1 MKKLANLIANL
12 KVVSHSISFEVKLQK
27 KKFIIFS
34 IITIF
39 FYSLTTIVPYVF
51 ISSFDLPFNSQF
63 DLYQFSIFFFMTILF
78 LTTGFFFSG
87 IVCTE
92 YKKKTGL
99 TLLPLIHKHNLI
111 IGKYIANFLLVL
123 GIAAIQYFLMALLA
137 FYFFAEPI
145 PPSLFLSFA
154 YLALYILALAS
165 ITTFLS
171 SFMPSAG
178 PVIIIIVALNFFG
191 FSIFDV
197 FVSPTGMEPLYSLT
211 YLGNIIGEIIY
222 PEFSMMVRYHE
233 YTQNNITH
241 RIWRFPSAEGA
252 LIVLTLYATV
262 FFLLGY
268 LLFKRRQL

>member
-1 MKKLANLIANL
+1 MKKLDNLWVNL

-34 IITIF
+34 IIMIIF
-39 FYSLTTIVPYVF
+39 FFLNSIVPYVF
-51 ISSFDLPFNSQF
+51 FPYSTLPYSQI
-63 DLYQFSIFFFMTILF
+63 DLYQGGIAFFMTILF

-87 IVCTE
+87 VICTE

-99 TLLPLIHKHNLI
+99 TLLPLIEKHNLI
-111 IGKYIANFLLVL
+111 IGKYIANFMLVI
-123 GIAAIQYFLMALLA
+123 GIAAIHYFIMALLS
-137 FYFFAEPI
+137 FYFYAEPI
-145 PPSLFLSFA
+145 PPSLFLSFG

-178 PVIIIIVALNFFG
+178 SVLVIIIALILFG
-191 FSIFDV
+191 FSMIDL
-197 FVSPTGMEPLYSLT
+197 FVAPTRIEPLYSLT
-211 YLGNIIGEIIY
+211 YLGNIISKIIY
-222 PEFSMMVRYHE
+222 PEFSTMERYYE
-233 YTQNNITH
+233 FPPDNFTS
-241 RIWRFPSAEGA
+241 RIWLFPSAEGA
-252 LIVLTLYATV
+252 LIVLTLYAIV